1 MSQKELNSKIDPLQ
15 ALRAFAAISVMFY
28 HGTEMIEDQLGYLF
42 LNNAFNAGFSGVDVF
57 FVLSGFIILY
67 TTRNKGMSVVTFL
80 KKRFVRIY
88 PIYWVV
94 TALLIAAYF
103 ASPSPDNAHK
113 EDPGVLLGSFLL
125 FPQPKYV
132 IGVAWTLSY
141 EIIFYLVFAITYLKS
156 PKLLVYAFAGWITII
171 LVTTMLKIETGI
183 FALDALFNPIII
195 LFGLGCL
202 VAYLFVKYPQFAYWK
217 ACIFAGL
224 GLFVATSA
232 IYCQAIIWD
241 PLAFSAPISR
251 VYLFGIPATLL
262 IFGSLYLRTAVPRVL
277 VYLGDAS
284 YSLYLI
290 HGTVL
295 AILLKLVLK
304 FNLGGIFGNLAGA
317 LVLFTATVVASAVF
331 YSVVEKPLLKILSQ
345 YLFRSKKTEAAVVNI
360 ANQTDLNLRQ
370 KEL

>member
-1 MSQKELNSKIDPLQ
+1 MRQKELNSKIDPLQ

-42 LNNAFNAGFSGVDVF
+42 LNNAFNAGFSGVDIF

-67 TTRNKGMSVVTFL
+67 TTRNKGMTIPAFL

-113 EDPGVLLGSFLL
+113 EDPGVVLGSFLL
-125 FPQPKYV
+125 FPQKKYV

-141 EIIFYLVFAITYLKS
+141 EIIFYLVFAFTYLKN
-156 PKLLVYAFAGWITII
+156 PKLLFYTFAGWTAII
-171 LVTTMLKIETGI
+171 LVTTLLKLETGI

-195 LFGLGCL
+195 LFAFGCL
-202 VAYLFVKYPQFAYWK
+202 IAHLFVEYPHFAYWK
-217 ACIFAGL
+217 ACIVVGL
-224 GLFVATSA
+224 GLFVITSF
-232 IYCQAIIWD
+232 IFCQAIIRD

-251 VYLFGIPATLL
+251 VYLFGIPAALV
-262 IFGSLYLRTAVPRVL
+262 IFGSLYLPTAVPRVL

-295 AILLKLVLK
+295 SIMLKVVLK
-304 FNLGGIFGNLAGA
+304 FNLGDVFGNVVGA
-317 LVLFTATVVASAVF
+317 LVLFTATVVASAAF
-331 YSVVEKPLLKILSQ
+331 YSVVEKPLLKILNQ
-345 YLFRSKKTEAAVVNI
+345 LLFRSKKTEAAVV
-360 ANQTDLNLRQ
+360 
-370 KEL
+370 